1 MRENRSEQNK
11 TKNKKA
17 DKKNQEKNGPQKES
31 GKKSARSRVE
41 HVSSEED
48 KETTGDVGN
57 DSGKTVTIDGRE
69 SDHDGKVNECSEQDD
84 TNNSVGVGDRD
95 KNEDVSSE
103 EDQETSGDVGNDS
116 RKTFTGDGRESDHD
130 GKVNEHSEQDDTN
143 NSVGVGD
150 RDKNEDVSS
159 EEDQETSGDVGND
172 SRKTFTGDG
181 RESDHDGKVNE
192 HSEQDDTNNSVG
204 VSNPDKNLDVS
215 SEEYKKTTGE
225 VGNDSRKTVTIDGRE
240 SDHDGKVNERSE
252 QDDTNNSVGVGNCDK
267 NQDFSSEGDKQTT
280 GDVGNDSGKT
290 VTSDGRESDRDGKV
304 NERSEQDDISNSV
317 GVGNRDNNQDVSSEQ
332 DQETSGD
339 VGESDHDGKV
349 NEHLVHDDT
358 YNSVDADNR
367 DKNQD
372 VSLEEDKNTS
382 GNVRNDS
389 GKTVTGYGRESDYDG
404 KVNEPSVQDDTS
416 KSVCAGNRDK
426 NEDNSSEE
434 DKKTSGIVGNDSG
447 KTVTID
453 GRKIDHDGK
462 FNEHSV
468 HDDKNNS
475 VGVDNRDKNQEENG
489 PQKSRVEDVSS
500 EEDKETSGD
509 VGNDSGKIVMI
520 DGRESDHDGKV
531 SERSV
536 KDDTNN
542 SVDVGNR
549 DKNQEENGPQKS
561 GVDVTSEEDKETS
574 GNVGNNEKEV
584 LQSDFD
590 SSDDDNVPLSTFKM
604 SSSVSHESTACF
616 TDIDADNARDDAAYD
631 GSTFG
636 IEGII
641 DRLTDNEYKDEIDY
655 SMSMEEYRL
664 TYAQD
669 FLKGGVFDEGTII
682 KETRHEVD
690 RQIFSQSDTTVTTV
704 TDESPNVSSD
714 SEPEIVIHRKKVSK
728 KKKKRFIMKKRII

>member
-1 MRENRSEQNK
+1 M
-11 TKNKKA
+11 
-17 DKKNQEKNGPQKES
+17 
-31 GKKSARSRVE
+31 
-41 HVSSEED
+41 
-48 KETTGDVGN
+48 
-57 DSGKTVTIDGRE
+57 IDGRE
-69 SDHDGKVNECSEQDD
+69 SDHDGKVNERSEQDD

-204 VSNPDKNLDVS
+204 VGDRDKNEDVSSEEDQETSGDVGNDSRKTFTGDGRESDSDGKVNEHSEQDDTNNSVGVGDRDKNEDVSSEEDQETSGDVGNDSRKTFMGDGRESDHDGKVNEHSEQDDTNNSVGVSNPDKNLDVS
-215 SEEYKKTTGE
+215 SEEYKKITGE

-240 SDHDGKVNERSE
+240 SDHDGKVNEHSE
-252 QDDTNNSVGVGNCDK
+252 QDDTN
-267 NQDFSSEGDKQTT
+267 
-280 GDVGNDSGKT
+280 
-290 VTSDGRESDRDGKV
+290 
-304 NERSEQDDISNSV
+304 
-317 GVGNRDNNQDVSSEQ
+317 
-332 DQETSGD
+332 
-339 VGESDHDGKV
+339 
-349 NEHLVHDDT
+349 
-358 YNSVDADNR
+358 
-367 DKNQD
+367 
-372 VSLEEDKNTS
+372 
-382 GNVRNDS
+382 
-389 GKTVTGYGRESDYDG
+389 
-404 KVNEPSVQDDTS
+404 
-416 KSVCAGNRDK
+416 NRDK

-434 DKKTSGIVGNDSG
+434 DKKTSGIIGNDSG

-468 HDDKNNS
+468 HDDENNS

-531 SERSV
+531 SEPSV
-536 KDDTNN
+536 KYDTNN

-604 SSSVSHESTACF
+604 SNSVSHESTACF
-616 TDIDADNARDDAAYD
+616 TDTDADNARDDAAYD

-641 DRLTDNEYKDEIDY
+641 DRLMDNEYKDEIEY

>member
-1 MRENRSEQNK
+1 MLEMI
-11 TKNKKA
+11 
-17 DKKNQEKNGPQKES
+17 QEKHL
-31 GKKSARSRVE
+31 RVMAE
-41 HVSSEED
+41 
-48 KETTGDVGN
+48 
-57 DSGKTVTIDGRE
+57 
-69 SDHDGKVNECSEQDD
+69 KVIS
-84 TNNSVGVGDRD
+84 
-95 KNEDVSSE
+95 
-103 EDQETSGDVGNDS
+103 
-116 RKTFTGDGRESDHD
+116 D

-252 QDDTNNSVGVGNCDK
+252 QDDTNN
-267 NQDFSSEGDKQTT
+267 
-280 GDVGNDSGKT
+280 
-290 VTSDGRESDRDGKV
+290 
-304 NERSEQDDISNSV
+304 
-317 GVGNRDNNQDVSSEQ
+317 
-332 DQETSGD
+332 
-339 VGESDHDGKV
+339 
-349 NEHLVHDDT
+349 
-358 YNSVDADNR
+358 
-367 DKNQD
+367 
-372 VSLEEDKNTS
+372 
-382 GNVRNDS
+382 
-389 GKTVTGYGRESDYDG
+389 
-404 KVNEPSVQDDTS
+404 
-416 KSVCAGNRDK
+416 RDK

-434 DKKTSGIVGNDSG
+434 DKKTSGIIGNDSG

-475 VGVDNRDKNQEENG
+475 VGVDNHDKNQEENG

-520 DGRESDHDGKV
+520 NGRESDHDGKV

-616 TDIDADNARDDAAYD
+616 TDTDADNARDDAAYD

-641 DRLTDNEYKDEIDY
+641 DRLMDNEYKDEIDY

>member
-48 KETTGDVGN
+48 KETTGDLGN

-69 SDHDGKVNECSEQDD
+69 SDHDGKVNEHSEQDDTNNSVGVGDHDKNEDVSSEEDQETSGDVGNDSRKTFTGDGRESDHDGKVNEHSEQDD

-252 QDDTNNSVGVGNCDK
+252 QDDTNN
-267 NQDFSSEGDKQTT
+267 
-280 GDVGNDSGKT
+280 
-290 VTSDGRESDRDGKV
+290 
-304 NERSEQDDISNSV
+304 
-317 GVGNRDNNQDVSSEQ
+317 
-332 DQETSGD
+332 
-339 VGESDHDGKV
+339 
-349 NEHLVHDDT
+349 
-358 YNSVDADNR
+358 
-367 DKNQD
+367 
-372 VSLEEDKNTS
+372 
-382 GNVRNDS
+382 
-389 GKTVTGYGRESDYDG
+389 
-404 KVNEPSVQDDTS
+404 
-416 KSVCAGNRDK
+416 RDK

-489 PQKSRVEDVSS
+489 PQKSQVEDVSS

-616 TDIDADNARDDAAYD
+616 TDTDADNARDDAAYD

-641 DRLTDNEYKDEIDY
+641 DRLMDNEYKDEIDY

-664 TYAQD
+664 RYAQD

-714 SEPEIVIHRKKVSK
+714 SEPEIEIHRKKVSK
-728 KKKKRFIMKKRII
+728 KKKKRFIMKKQII